1 MCPPLLAA
9 LGTAGAG
16 TAAAGAAAA
25 STAGAATGI
34 LGMSQAT
41 LTGLQMAASV
51 GGLFAQMQQ
60 QQAQDAY
67 NRQQYESSMQ
77 AWRQN
82 QAYANIEKVTET
94 ANYAEQKLVN
104 DSAMRRAMATA
115 KVSSGE
121 AGVAGLSV
129 DALLADI
136 GAKAGRDNT
145 VALVNRERRNTAID
159 ANSANN
165 YAAMASQINSLQTPK
180 QPDYLGAALKIG
192 TANYDYTKATGRS
205 YFS

>member
-25 STAGAATGI
+25 STAGAATGL

-82 QAYANIEKVTET
+82 QAYASLEKVTET

-145 VALVNRERRNTAID
+145 VALVNRDRRNVAID

-192 TANYDYTKATGRS
+192 TADYEYTKATGRS
-205 YFS
+205 FFS

>member
-1 MCPPLLAA
+1 MCPPLLAG
-9 LGTAGAG
+9 LGAAGAG

-25 STAGAATGI
+25 STAGAATGF

-60 QQAQDAY
+60 QQAQEAA
-67 NRQQYESSMQ
+67 NRQQYENSMQ

-82 QAYANIEKVTET
+82 QAYANLEKVTET

-145 VALVNRERRNTAID
+145 VALVNRDRRNVAID

-165 YAAMASQINSLQTPK
+165 YATMASQINSLQTPK

-192 TANYDYTKATGRS
+192 TADYEYTKATGRS
-205 YFS
+205 FFS